1 MQTAAAGEQDKQLS
15 STLCRETGFSGKKER
30 GGITRDTKDEKG
42 PGMFL
47 VVQWLRRHAPRA
59 GGPGSMSGN

>member
-30 GGITRDTKDEKG
+30 GGIKGEKG
-42 PGMFL
+42 NPGMVEEMTSNF
-47 VVQWLRRHAPRA
+47 
-59 GGPGSMSGN
+59 